1 LEKTSKIDAGLV
13 KDLRSATGAG
23 FVNCKDALVETDGD
37 INKAIDILRKK
48 GLAKAQKKANRE
60 AREGLIYSYIHTGG
74 RIGVLLEI
82 NCETD
87 FVARTSEFQ
96 ELAKNIAMHVAAS
109 NPLYTKR
116 ELVPSELISKE
127 KEIYEEQLIKMNKP
141 QAVKEKIVSGKLE
154 KYYQETC
161 LLEQPF
167 IKDPSKNILGIISD
181 EIARL
186 GENIILKRFVRY
198 QLGE

>member
-1 LEKTSKIDAGLV
+1 MEKTSKIDAGLV